1 MRFAHDFEIAAKPH
15 RNSSLLTS
23 HSSLMV
29 IRPEEPALNKYI
41 LY

>member
-15 RNSSLLTS
+15 RNSSLLTP
-23 HSSLMV
+23 HCPV

>member
-23 HSSLMV
+23 HFSLLTT
-29 IRPEEPALNKYI
+29 RL
-41 LY
+41 